1 MNKSSLQTCGRWVVL
16 AALGVLSA
24 CGGGGGGEPP
34 PTAIPENLS
43 ISAPTSAESGGTVR
57 FGSSAGTLAGFKYSW
72 TFGDGGSSIEAAPSH
87 SFANG
92 GEYEV
97 VLKVTNEVGA
107 SREIRSKLS
116 VTNIANVR
124 GLVCTGADSTGW
136 CWQNP
141 RPTGN
146 RVNTVFFLN
155 ASLGWRAGDSG
166 EIFKTAD
173 GGATW
178 VKQNSGINAAIQG
191 IAFLDAQTG
200 WATGAYGAI
209 LRTSDGGT
217 TWAVDKIGDAQLGYY
232 DTNTITPLD
241 ASTLYLGRIVNSS
254 SMSYGTAL
262 VSNDAGL
269 TWRQITGPSV
279 VTRNGKL
286 WSLQGNVLRRSLD
299 SGKTYANVLEVKTA
313 DGSTYFDSLNITA
326 NDELRAAV
334 LASRSGYDY
343 MAQKYV
349 NQYLVSST
357 ADGGATWT
365 TVTPKG
371 LDPYGTYLR
380 LLSVSDDGL
389 ALTALANSNV
399 LLRSVDG
406 GQNWTSPGVIDA
418 SNSGMSVSALGA
430 NMFVATGYSGLF
442 ISEDGGQTWP
452 RLALPANVMGYSLGY
467 NPLRRIDAQTF
478 LLSDYNGNTY
488 LTKNRGEAWT
498 LVSAAQSYYSQS
510 LMVAFRD
517 AKNGFMVDEKG
528 RSLAT
533 QDGGANWQVRRTDF
547 GQALALQFTTKQ
559 TGWLIGADGRLYKS
573 TDGGE
578 TWLTGPVAQGTYY
591 SSLRFDS
598 DTLGWVRRSG
608 YVNSGFAATQD
619 GGVTWTD
626 LNLPYNIVSL
636 RLGADAWIA
645 VGDSGTVLMSKDRGA
660 TWKSVFTGTSAY
672 LYAATFS
679 DAKTAW
685 AVGSDGV
692 LLKSVDAGATWTM
705 LKPAGNNAL
714 RDIRF
719 ANAQVGWMVG
729 DNGVILSTVDGGK
742 VWRPQASGTMLPL
755 ASIQVVDVNTA
766 WISGPGGVLLATGNG
781 GN

>member
-1 MNKSSLQTCGRWVVL
+1 MSKSSLQTCGRWIVL
-16 AALGVLSA
+16 GMLGVLSA
-24 CGGGGGGEPP
+24 CGGGGGEPP

-43 ISAPTSAESGGTVR
+43 ISAPASAESGGAVR
-57 FGSSAGTLAGFKYSW
+57 FGSSVSALIGLKYNW
-72 TFGDGGSSIEAAPSH
+72 TFGDGSSSTEAVPSH

-107 SREIRSKLS
+107 SRETRSKLS

-146 RVNTVFFLN
+146 RTNSVFFLN
-155 ASLGWRAGDSG
+155 ANLGWRVGDAG
-166 EIFKTAD
+166 EIFKTSD

-178 VKQNSGINAAIQG
+178 VRQNSGVSVAIQG

-200 WATGAYGAI
+200 WATGAYGAV
-209 LRTSDGGT
+209 LRTTDGGT
-217 TWAVDKIGDAQLGYY
+217 TWAVDKIGDAQAGFF
-232 DTNTITPLD
+232 DTAPITPLD
-241 ASTLYLGRIVNSS
+241 ANTLYLGRIANSS
-254 SMSYGTAL
+254 SLYYGTAL
-262 VSNDAGL
+262 VSNDAGV
-269 TWRQITGPSV
+269 TWRQISGPAV
-279 VTRNGKL
+279 ITKTGKL
-286 WSLQGNVLRRSLD
+286 WSLQGNMLRRSLD

-313 DGSTYFDSLNITA
+313 DGSTYFDSLNVAA
-326 NDELRAAV
+326 NDETRAAV
-334 LASRSGYDY
+334 LASRSSYDY
-343 MAQKYV
+343 TAQKYL
-349 NQYLVSST
+349 NQYSVSTT
-357 ADGGATWT
+357 ADGGTTWT
-365 TVTPKG
+365 TVVPKG
-371 LDPYGTYLR
+371 LDAYGTYLR
-380 LLSVSDDGL
+380 LLSVSANGQTL
-389 ALTALANSNV
+389 NALANSNT

-406 GQNWTSPGVIDA
+406 GQNWTSPGTIDA
-418 SNSGMSVSALGA
+418 SNSGMSVSALGD
-430 NMFVATGYSGLF
+430 NMFVATGYTGLF

-452 RLALPANVMGYSLGY
+452 RLALPANVMGYSLAY

-533 QDGGANWQVRRTDF
+533 QDGGANWQVKRTDF

-559 TGWLIGADGRLYKS
+559 IGWLIGADGRLYKS

-591 SSLRFDS
+591 SNVRFDTE
-598 DTLGWVRRSG
+598 TLGWVRRSG
-608 YVNSGFAATQD
+608 YVNSGFAVTQD

-626 LNLPYNIVSL
+626 MNLPYNIVSL
-636 RLGADAWIA
+636 RLGADVWIA
-645 VGDSGTVLMSKDRGA
+645 VGDTGTVLVSKDRGT
-660 TWKSVFTGTSAY
+660 TWKSVFTGTNAY

-685 AVGSDGV
+685 VVGSDGV
-692 LLKSVDAGATWTM
+692 VLKSTDAGSTWISTR
-705 LKPAGNNAL
+705 PAGNSGL

-719 ANAQVGWMVG
+719 ANAQVGWIVG
-729 DNGVILSTVDGGK
+729 DAGVILSTVDGGK
-742 VWRPQASGTMLPL
+742 VWRQQSSGTMLPL
-755 ASIQVVDVNTA
+755 SSIQVVDLNTA
-766 WISGPGGVLLATGNG
+766 WITGPGGVVLATGNG